1 MEVSKPT
8 SPIVISAYQRPEKL
22 VSRYNEVKD
31 WTNFGSLTISI
42 DGLRP
47 KSNVEELLNRGK
59 VIEVAEDIALHDNR
73 VDVLVWNE
81 NSGVN
86 DHAARLFAK
95 MKNSASI
102 ILIED
107 DVGVNKAALNFL
119 HDNVLR
125 DGSLASTA
133 HVSRNHLELS
143 ATDSRISVFPNQWG
157 LAIST
162 PVMETYLDVIKTKK
176 FNRQS
181 IRKAFYRAFENHMT
195 WFQIERLV
203 QWWFNHFFFCE
214 RHGNWAD
221 ALIQYSVYVNDGFY
235 RVPAQS
241 LIVDD
246 NALNDLRSMHPRESF
261 QSVMSCE
268 FGKRQ
273 QSGHSYTCDS
283 CEVENS
289 RLYQASIR
297 NLIGATK
304 HRKFLQFRRI

>member
-1 MEVSKPT
+1 MDVNKPDALV
-8 SPIVISAYQRPEKL
+8 VISAYQRPEKL
-22 VSRYNEVKD
+22 QTRYREVKA
-31 WTNFGSLTISI
+31 WTHLDKLIISI
-42 DGLRP
+42 DGLRA
-47 KSNVEELLNRGK
+47 KSGEIEFFNRQR
-59 VIEVAEDIALHDNR
+59 VIEVAEEIALHDNR

-86 DHAARLFAK
+86 HHAARLFAK
-95 MKNSASI
+95 VKNSASI

-107 DVGVNKAALNFL
+107 DVGVNKTALNFL

-176 FNRQS
+176 FHRQS
-181 IRKAFYRAFENHMT
+181 ISKAFYRAFDNHLT

-246 NALNDLRSMHPRESF
+246 NALNDPRSMHPRERF
-261 QSVMSCE
+261 QSVLSCE
-268 FGKRQ
+268 NGRRL

-304 HRKFLQFRRI
+304 HRKSLQFRRI

>member
-1 MEVSKPT
+1 MESNKPEALV
-8 SPIVISAYQRPEKL
+8 VISAYQRPEKL
-22 VSRYNEVKD
+22 QARFNEVIN
-31 WTNFGSLTISI
+31 WGRFRNLTITI
-42 DGLRP
+42 DGLRD
-47 KSNVEELLNRGK
+47 KSDQTEFLNHQR
-59 VIEVAEDIALHDNR
+59 VIEVAEEIALHDNR
-73 VDVLVWNE
+73 IDVMVWAK

-95 MKNSASI
+95 VKSSASI

-107 DVGVNKAALNFL
+107 DVGVNEVALNFL
-119 HDNVLR
+119 HDNVLK

-157 LAIST
+157 LAISR
-162 PVMETYLDVIKTKK
+162 PVMETYLDVTKTKK
-176 FNRQS
+176 FHRQS
-181 IRKAFYRAFENHMT
+181 IRKAFYRAFDDHLT

-246 NALNDLRSMHPRESF
+246 NSLNDPRSMHPRERF

-268 FGKRQ
+268 YGRRH

-283 CEVENS
+283 CEIDNS
-289 RLYQASIR
+289 RLNQATIH

-304 HRKFLQFRRI
+304 HRKSLQFRRI